1 MKSESEN
8 HVLWHTE
15 KGLWGRAGGAQITGV
30 LDVAAG
36 SGAVLMNTLAVEA
49 AQQGFMEGCVHIYTP
64 RNSTPFPGLLL
75 ATGLEDYCES
85 MQQRP
90 ACATTSVTISSSDA
104 NCCQQTTQRE
114 APLRT
119 ERSASCVH

>member
-1 MKSESEN
+1 MNIQSLELVIHMAVNKIQ
-8 HVLWHTE
+8 L
-15 KGLWGRAGGAQITGV
+15 GRNFDSLEWV
-30 LDVAAG
+30 PLLDVAAG

-85 MQQRP
+85 SNGLRP
-90 ACATTSVTISSSDA
+90 RLSPSV
-104 NCCQQTTQRE
+104 R
-114 APLRT
+114 R
-119 ERSASCVH
+119 